1 MEGFF
6 DGASRGNPGK
16 AGAGALMINEEG
28 KVIWETSRFLG
39 QKTNNEAEYMALI
52 LLLKAAKEHGVRS
65 LRVFG
70 DSKLVVSQVSRQ
82 WKINLPHL
90 RLLAQQAW
98 GAGRRDGHLLSLD
111 TKGTEQKGRHTLQRG
126 HRRSKIIIL
135 GNIERASGSSLKMTF

>member
-90 RLLAQQAW
+90 RLLAQQVWELAEGMNISYHW
-98 GAGRRDGHLLSLD
+98 IPREQNKRADILSNEGIDGA
-111 TKGTEQKGRHTLQRG
+111 K
-126 HRRSKIIIL
+126 
-135 GNIERASGSSLKMTF
+135 

>member
-16 AGAGALMINEEG
+16 AGAGALMINDEG
-28 KVIWETSRFLG
+28 KVAWETSRFLG
-39 QKTNNEAEYMALI
+39 EKTNNEAEYMALI

-98 GAGRRDGHLLSLD
+98 ELADGMDISYHWIPREQNKRADILSNEGIDGAR
-111 TKGTEQKGRHTLQRG
+111 
-126 HRRSKIIIL
+126 
-135 GNIERASGSSLKMTF
+135 

>member
-1 MEGFF
+1 MEGYF

-28 KVIWETSRFLG
+28 KVVWEASRFLG
-39 QKTNNEAEYMALI
+39 EKTNNEAEYMALI
-52 LLLKAAKEHGVRS
+52 MLLKAAKDRGIRS

-90 RLLAQQAW
+90 RLLAKEAW
-98 GAGRRDGHLLSLD
+98 DLADGMDISYSWIPREENKRADMLSNEGIDGA
-111 TKGTEQKGRHTLQRG
+111 K
-126 HRRSKIIIL
+126 
-135 GNIERASGSSLKMTF
+135 

>member
-16 AGAGALMINEEG
+16 AGAGALMINDEG
-28 KVIWETSRFLG
+28 KVVWETSRFLG
-39 QKTNNEAEYMALI
+39 EKTNTEAEYMALI

-98 GAGRRDGHLLSLD
+98 ELADGMNISYHWIPREQNKRADILSNEGIDGAR
-111 TKGTEQKGRHTLQRG
+111 
-126 HRRSKIIIL
+126 
-135 GNIERASGSSLKMTF
+135 

>member
-28 KVIWETSRFLG
+28 KVVWEASRFLG
-39 QKTNNEAEYMALI
+39 EKTNNEAEYMALI
-52 LLLKAAKEHGVRS
+52 MLLKAAKERGIRS

-90 RLLAQQAW
+90 RLLAGEAW
-98 GAGRRDGHLLSLD
+98 DLADGMDISYSWIPREENRRADMLSNEGIDGA
-111 TKGTEQKGRHTLQRG
+111 K
-126 HRRSKIIIL
+126 
-135 GNIERASGSSLKMTF
+135 